1 MLDVVA
7 SIPDV
12 ALEKALPH
20 VKAVPFCCFRS
31 VGFTVN
37 LTVTAVVL
45 LLKLAVV
52 VLRT

>member
-1 MLDVVA
+1 MVGVIASVSDVT
-7 SIPDV
+7 
-12 ALEKALPH
+12 LEAALPH